1 MILKKDGPSFK
12 MEALQTKLSDL
23 LKSTKR
29 WGMISL
35 DNGFYEFTLSCLED
49 VRSVHIVSSW
59 NLNLGFLRLFRWKP
73 DFNHIEN
80 KQTTTQL
87 WVRFLGLS
95 QEYWIPEKI
104 FVITIIL
111 GTFLSWIHPSMFDC
125 CFGHYVRIP
134 IIPQNLINKRVSGL
148 NLVCEKPN

>member
-1 MILKKDGPSFK
+1 
-12 MEALQTKLSDL
+12 
-23 LKSTKR
+23 
-29 WGMISL
+29 MISL

-111 GTFLSWIHPSMFDC
+111 GTFLS
-125 CFGHYVRIP
+125 
-134 IIPQNLINKRVSGL
+134 
-148 NLVCEKPN
+148 